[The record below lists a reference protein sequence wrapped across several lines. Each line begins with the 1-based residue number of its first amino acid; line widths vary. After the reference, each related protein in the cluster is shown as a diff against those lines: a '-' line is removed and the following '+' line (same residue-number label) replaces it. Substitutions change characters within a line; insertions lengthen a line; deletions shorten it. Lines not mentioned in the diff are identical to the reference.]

1 MNAITKEFEQWSR
14 FETIFFTLSLI
25 LVLACSV
32 IKGDEIL
39 AIIASVFGL
48 IYTFSAG
55 KGKIYCYFFGIISTI
70 ACGYIAFRTALFGTA
85 ILYFSCYLPMEIIG
99 ILEWRKHLIQ
109 NTNEI
114 IKTKLGKKDFLIFC
128 IVIYTCALM
137 SSSLFKLWGDSSPI
151 IDSFVFMTSIAAMF
165 MTIKR
170 CIEQW
175 ALWTISNILSVYMWF
190 EVFMNGEKTFS
201 IFVIRIVYLVLGIYF
216 FLKWRIQLKSQRV

>member
-14 FETIFFTLSLI
+14 FETIFFTLSLV

-85 ILYFSCYLPMEIIG
+85 LLYFAYYLPMEILG
-99 ILEWRKHLIQ
+99 IIEWKKHLIEK
-109 NTNEI
+109 TNEI
-114 IKTKLGKKDFLIFC
+114 IKTKLSIHGLILLCLFIFFGTATGYFLFDVLKDSNPL
-128 IVIYTCALM
+128 
-137 SSSLFKLWGDSSPI
+137 
-151 IDSFVFMTSIAAMF
+151 IDSLVVVTSIAAML
-165 MTIKR
+165 MTVKR

-175 ALWTISNILSVYMWF
+175 ALWTIVNLLSIYMWF
-190 EVFMNGEKTFS
+190 IVFSSGERTFS
-201 IFVIRIVYLVLGIYF
+201 IFLIRIVYFILGIYF
-216 FLKWRIQLKSQRV
+216 FISWRKQLREV